1 MRSLPINMQKHGF
14 IMSRI
19 LVSIFQDAE
28 LASVLAFKGG
38 TSLMFFH
45 ELPRFS
51 TDLDFNLLDD
61 TKTELVFQRIKTIL
75 SRYGTIADEANK
87 FYDPILVLDYGK
99 GERKLKVEASR
110 RHYDNHYEIRSFA
123 GTDIR
128 VMTMPDMFAH
138 KLCALGERTTPRD
151 VFDVWFFLVNNTEI
165 NENIIQLRTGQTLR
179 EYTQSC
185 ARHVRQLS
193 EKELMQGL
201 GEVLDAKQKTFVRK
215 SLIQETA
222 AQLEMFSAFPLVS
235 MQPKTARMQLIL
247 EHEDL
252 CRQLVNADIDLSTLS
267 EQKIQR
273 LLGGETLEL
282 CTKHEQ
288 NILFRFS

>member
-87 FYDPILVLDYGK
+87 FYGPILVLDYGK
-99 GERKLKVEASR
+99 GERKLKVEVSR

-193 EKELMQGL
+193 EKEMMQGL
-201 GEVLDAKQKTFVRK
+201 GEVLDAKQKAFVRK

-235 MQPKTARMQLIL
+235 MQPRTTRMQFIIDHA
-247 EHEDL
+247 EL
-252 CRQLVNADIDLSTLS
+252 CHQLSNADVDLSTIS
-267 EQKIQR
+267 EHNLQR
-273 LLGGETLEL
+273 LLRGELLEL
-282 CTKHEQ
+282 YTKHDQ
-288 NILFRFS
+288 KISFRFI